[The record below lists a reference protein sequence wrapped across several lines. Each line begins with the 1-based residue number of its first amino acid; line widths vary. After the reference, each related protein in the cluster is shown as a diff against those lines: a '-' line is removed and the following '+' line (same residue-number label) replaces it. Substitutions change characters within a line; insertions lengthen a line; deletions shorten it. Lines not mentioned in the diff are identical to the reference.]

1 MHIHIL
7 HINPLIPR
15 REIQCRFTC
24 KSYKNNISIHSSRE
38 GRYDSISIFVLKN
51 QYISIHSSHKGRYF
65 KFIKG
70 GIYPKHFNS
79 LIPQREIQQY
89 CTKNLSL
96 HFCSI
101 TKNHLLSLFI
111 ASEILKIQELTTKTI
126 LIPVRIPYSFHVSF
140 RFAPEWHLLSIA
152 TYYNHIT
159 SPLPFSRHLLYQNG
173 SNLIILHVKSIIICI
188 F

>member
-1 MHIHIL
+1 MHIRIL
-7 HINPLIPR
+7 HINPLIPQ

-38 GRYDSISIFVLKN
+38 GRYDSISNFVLKN

-89 CTKNLSL
+89 CTKMHCYIFTILQKL
-96 HFCSI
+96 IYFL
-101 TKNHLLSLFI
+101 HLLPQ
-111 ASEILKIQELTTKTI
+111 K
-126 LIPVRIPYSFHVSF
+126 
-140 RFAPEWHLLSIA
+140 LSK
-152 TYYNHIT
+152 
-159 SPLPFSRHLLYQNG
+159 F
-173 SNLIILHVKSIIICI
+173 
-188 F
+188 